1 MKIDVKQIIYD
12 YLRTV
17 RGERWTIASALDFL
31 VIFGIPAIAA
41 YATYHF
47 RRDLGDELFLSL
59 FTLFGVFIA
68 VFMAIQGVLVPL
80 YDTKRTTSEDEAV
93 DNRLDREHKM
103 KRQLIR
109 EISFSL
115 SYLKLF
121 SLLSMSILIIP
132 IAVNSSLFLFKW
144 LAVALA
150 CHLILN
156 LLVILKRLHAL
167 FSHQFTP

>member
-1 MKIDVKQIIYD
+1 MKIDVKQIIFD
-12 YLRTV
+12 YFGTV
-17 RGERWTIASALDFL
+17 RGERWTVASTLDL
-31 VIFGIPAIAA
+31 VLIFGTPALAG
-41 YATYHF
+41 YLTYYF
-47 RRDLGDELFLSL
+47 RRDLGEDLFLSL

-68 VFMAIQGVLVPL
+68 VFMAIQGVLVAL
-80 YDTKRTTSEDEAV
+80 YDTKRATSKDEAV
-93 DNRLDREHKM
+93 DKRLELENLT
-103 KRQLIR
+103 KRKLIR

-121 SLLSMSILIIP
+121 SLLSMSLLIVP
-132 IAVNSSLFLFKW
+132 IASNSNLFLFDW
-144 LAVALA
+144 ISIALA